1 MDVGLGGVAVG
12 CVRGGCGRAG
22 GGGRTAANKT
32 PRAPH
37 TQPSSLPTQT
47 PHKQNTQERFYFS
60 DGVLPLFESG
70 IPMLLQRLNALP
82 DRRDVTIAYPD
93 EGAWKRFHYS
103 FRDEGYPEIICTKV
117 FASGCLCFCWLFWFW
132 FWLCFVFFFWG
143 GGGLCLLAWLGWCAA
158 VLNHIHCNHPSNE
171 HTKQKTLKKVRDGA
185 KRIVRLKEGEPSG
198 RHVVIVDDL
207 VQSGG
212 TLIECHAL
220 LASLGAKHGEER
232 QERRGGCCCSC
243 CFQPRPVPRT
253 ALAQNA
259 TRTPRRS
266 SQARAAHTPYGR
278 WPLRP
283 WHSNACARAAQGAS
297 TWVASRF
304 GWQCPPT
311 QPLARIPFS
320 PPCFSKGEQR
330 RRRRQQPFLARGAP
344 PFYFPPRPRAG
355 RSAAYTYTYLK
366 HTPVSLSHTTHP
378 SKTPTKT
385 TKTNECKSERVRD
398 ARRLPQ
404 GVVQQVQARRR
415 RCVRVC

>member
-1 MDVGLGGVAVG
+1 MLGWGVSLWGVCAEGVGGQVAAAGRRQTKRPALPTHSHHHYQLKHHTNKTNRSASTSATACCRSSSRASRCCCSASTRCPTAATSRSPTLMRARGSASTTRSATRATPRSSAPRFLLLVVCAFVG
-12 CVRGGCGRAG
+12 CFGFGFGCVLCFFFLG
-22 GGGRTAANKT
+22 GGG
-32 PRAPH
+32 
-37 TQPSSLPTQT
+37 
-47 PHKQNTQERFYFS
+47 
-60 DGVLPLFESG
+60 V
-70 IPMLLQRLNALP
+70 
-82 DRRDVTIAYPD
+82 
-93 EGAWKRFHYS
+93 
-103 FRDEGYPEIICTKV
+103 
-117 FASGCLCFCWLFWFW
+117 
-132 FWLCFVFFFWG
+132 
-143 GGGLCLLAWLGWCAA
+143 LCLLAWLGWCAA